1 MKAWVIAAVSI
12 LVGIGAGFGGVFI
25 EFAGVPDQF
34 EPHNQR
40 AGSHDTGLAE
50 DQQPVARAVVVDGR
64 KYDFGKGQRFTKMKH
79 TFVIKN
85 EGTAPLTL
93 KKGST
98 SCRCTLSI
106 LESESIQPGESAEVT
121 LEWKMNVAG
130 RLFRQT
136 ADINTNDP
144 DDPKITLEIEGKITD
159 MLRLDPDDIVFSS
172 ISDSEGG
179 RAQFRFYAYDM
190 DDFRIVE
197 HEFGNEES
205 ASFFD
210 LTCEELTPDD
220 LKKEPGATAGYLV
233 TLIAKPGLP
242 LGAINQ
248 TILLTTNVEEAPKL
262 ELPVTGIVVGD
273 ISIVGPGVFDYEN
286 NMVRFGRVKSAEGA
300 KTSLRLLVKGP
311 YRRDVQLKIK
321 EVSPD
326 DVLAASLGEPQQVN
340 NGAVYMHLLTVEVLK
355 GSRTVNCLG
364 SDLGEYGRVV
374 IETTHPVTKEVTVY
388 VRFTVQ

>member
-1 MKAWVIAAVSI
+1 MK
-12 LVGIGAGFGGVFI
+12 
-25 EFAGVPDQF
+25 
-34 EPHNQR
+34 
-40 AGSHDTGLAE
+40 GL
-50 DQQPVARAVVVDGR
+50 
-64 KYDFGKGQRFTKMKH
+64 RFTKIKH
-79 TFVIKN
+79 TLGVTN

-98 SCRCTLSI
+98 GCRCTLSI
-106 LESESIQPGESAEVT
+106 LASESIQPGDSAEVT
-121 LEWKMNVAG
+121 LEWKMNVAVIND
-130 RLFRQT
+130 RAT
-136 ADINTNDP
+136 AEINTNDP

-197 HEFGNEES
+197 HEFGNEEN

-220 LKKEPGATAGYLV
+220 LKNKPGATSGYLV
-233 TLIAKPGLP
+233 PLIAQPGLP
-242 LGAINQ
+242 LRGVNL
-248 TILLTTNVEEAPKL
+248 TILRATNVEEAPKL

-273 ISIVGPGVFDYEN
+273 ISIVGPGVFDYEH
-286 NMVRFGRVKSAEGA
+286 NMVRFGRVKSAEGV

-321 EVSPD
+321 EISPD

-340 NGAVYMHLLTVEVLK
+340 NCAVYMHLLTVEVLK
-355 GSRTVNCLG
+355 GSRTIKCLG
-364 SDLGEYGRVV
+364 SELGEYGKVG
-374 IETTHPVTKEVTVY
+374 IETTHPGTKAVHVYVGVTV
-388 VRFTVQ
+388 Q